1 MINKNYILSFFIIVL
16 ALIYNIYPD
25 RVVYADEEQK
35 SLLTLE
41 QSVKEAL
48 LNNAYIAAASE
59 QQKAAANENRSALA
73 DLFPKAMASYTY
85 TRFRDKPFAI
95 FNAQNLPMA
104 DRDDITWDVTLI
116 QPITGYLYLI
126 TKKKVASLN
135 LDMKKIEKEETVLEI
150 IKQVKT
156 AYYNILLS
164 KRYLYVLREAVEQLG
179 AHVMDAEQFYDQGM
193 IALNDLL
200 KSKVALAEVSQ
211 DKIKAQNQ
219 VRMAK
224 SFFNI
229 TLKRDINAIAD
240 IEDIKNIEPVFI
252 DLTESLTMAVMNR
265 PELKILRIHMRQA
278 GLASR
283 LVYFANIPQVLLFG
297 QYNRHGENYKATR
310 NEHGNTHNAI
320 LGVKAEWTFFEWG
333 KSFAD
338 AAVYKHKKLALASQI
353 KGIEDSIRLEVK
365 QAYLDL
371 EVSEKNI
378 VTAENSLSQAKEN
391 YRITNLQYQ
400 QSTTTST
407 EVLGARTFLTQ
418 AELNYY
424 GALYGYMISLAE
436 LERATGKR

>member
-1 MINKNYILSFFIIVL
+1 MINKNYILLFFIIVL
-16 ALIYNIYPD
+16 TLIYNIYP
-25 RVVYADEEQK
+25 VNTVYADEEQK

-41 QSVKEAL
+41 QSIKEAL
-48 LNNAYIAAASE
+48 LNNTFIAAAGE
-59 QQKAAANENRSALA
+59 QQKAAASENQSALA

-85 TRFRDKPFAI
+85 SRFRDKPFAI

-104 DRDDITWDVTLI
+104 DRDDITWNTTAI
-116 QPITGYLYLI
+116 QPLTGYLYLI
-126 TKKKVASLN
+126 TKKKIASLN
-135 LDMKKIEKEETVLEI
+135 LDVKKIEKEERVLET

-164 KRYLYVLREAVEQLG
+164 QRYLHVLKEAVKQLG
-179 AHVMDAEQFYDQGM
+179 AHVMDAEKFYDQGM

-211 DKIKAQNQ
+211 DKIKAQNK
-219 VRMAK
+219 VEMAN

-229 TLKRDINAIAD
+229 ILKRDINDIVE
-240 IEDIKNIEPVFI
+240 IEDIKNIDPVSI
-252 DLTESLTMAVMNR
+252 DLTESLNMALINR
-265 PELKILRIHMRQA
+265 PELKALRINMKQA
-278 GLASR
+278 GLSSK
-283 LVYFANIPQVLLFG
+283 LVYFANIPQVSLFG
-297 QYNRHGENYKATR
+297 QYNRHGENYDATH

-320 LGVKAEWTFFEWG
+320 FGIKMEWTFFEWG

-338 AAVYKHKKLALASQI
+338 AAIYKHKKLALASQI
-353 KGIEDSIRLEVK
+353 KGIEDSIKLEVK

-378 VTAENSLSQAKEN
+378 VTAKNSLSQAKEN

>member
-1 MINKNYILSFFIIVL
+1 MIHKNYVLSFFIIAL
-16 ALIYNIYPD
+16 ALIYNICTDAP
-25 RVVYADEEQK
+25 VYADDEQK

-41 QSVKEAL
+41 QSIEEAL
-48 LNNAYIAAASE
+48 LKSAYITAAGE

-73 DLFPKAMASYTY
+73 DLFPKATASYAY
-85 TRFRDKPFAI
+85 ARFRDKPFAI
-95 FNAQNLPMA
+95 FNERNLPMA
-104 DRDDITWDVTLI
+104 DRDDITWDVTLM
-116 QPITGYLYLI
+116 QPVTGYLYLI
-126 TKKKVASLN
+126 TKKKVASLD
-135 LDMKKIEKEETVLEI
+135 LDIKKIEKEETILEV

-164 KRYLYVLREAVEQLG
+164 QRHLHVLKKAVEQLG
-179 AHVMDAEQFYDQGM
+179 AHVMDAERFYDQGM

-211 DKIKAQNQ
+211 DKIKAQNK
-219 VRMAK
+219 VKMAK

-229 TLKRDINAIAD
+229 TLKRDINAITD
-240 IEDIKNIEPVFI
+240 IEDIENIEPVSI
-252 DLTESLTMAVMNR
+252 DLTESLEMAVMNR
-265 PELKILRIHMRQA
+265 PELKVLRIHMRQA

-283 LVYFANIPQVLLFG
+283 LVYFANIPQVSLFG
-297 QYNRHGENYKATR
+297 QYNRHGENYEATH

-320 LGVKAEWTFFEWG
+320 FGVKAEWTFFEWG
-333 KSFAD
+333 KSLAD
-338 AAVYKHKKLALASQI
+338 AAIYKHKKLALASQI

-371 EVSEKNI
+371 EASEKNI
-378 VTAENSLSQAKEN
+378 VTAEESLKQAKEN

-407 EVLGARTFLTQ
+407 EVLGAMTFLTQ

-436 LERATGKR
+436 LERATGKK